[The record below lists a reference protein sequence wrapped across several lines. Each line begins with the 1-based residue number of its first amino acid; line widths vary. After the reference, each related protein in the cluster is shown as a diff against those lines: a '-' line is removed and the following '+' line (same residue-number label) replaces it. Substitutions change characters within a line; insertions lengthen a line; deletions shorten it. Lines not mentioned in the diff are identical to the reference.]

1 MPFHSFPPLP
11 NFSSTPDA
19 SHMSSQ
25 ESLHRQ
31 YFQRLFNLTT
41 TSPPQCGE
49 YQGPHPSIPA
59 SSPSLPHS
67 SLKGWTTY
75 ETKSYQLDGGN
86 YQYEEEIISLIGTH
100 YTDYPMGRDFFH
112 SFYRMHKDALAD
124 GAKKALDE
132 IFGPL
137 ESVSDD
143 EDDQNEEK
151 SSNDDSQEIPRVYL
165 GFLGILFIPGLM
177 IGFYLGSRGKG
188 GQGGGR
194 GNKAEKE
201 IDITRSTSTNVIHEP
216 VGKDVEGS

>member
-1 MPFHSFPPLP
+1 MPVTCHHKSRYIVNTSKDYSISPPHPLP
-11 NFSSTPDA
+11 SVANIKVP
-19 SHMSSQ
+19 
-25 ESLHRQ
+25 
-31 YFQRLFNLTT
+31 
-41 TSPPQCGE
+41 
-49 YQGPHPSIPA
+49 IP
-59 SSPSLPHS
+59 PSLPHS

-151 SSNDDSQEIPRVYL
+151 SSNDDSQEIPRAYL

-194 GNKAEKE
+194 GKGHKAEKE
-201 IDITRSTSTNVIHEP
+201 IDITRSTSTNVIHELE
-216 VGKDVEGS
+216 GKDVEGS